1 MDYTNVVIDY
11 EDIDGLHRLS
21 GFVWICSSQPK
32 MKMMTGC
39 LTLTFAL
46 KLTPF
51 SLQVKPLFVS
61 LRA

>member
-1 MDYTNVVIDY
+1 MLLLIMKISTDCTDDRDLFGYA
-11 EDIDGLHRLS
+11 HLS
-21 GFVWICSSQPK
+21 
-32 MKMMTGC
+32 